1 MIWSGPELLLE
12 LQICTY
18 NYQLGYSPN
27 LQIEHILRSTLDPC
41 PICPI
46 CHSQSFPS
54 QLLKIETWE
63 SSWIFL
69 SLKTCIQPIKSI
81 HQEAYLQSTSKIHPS
96 LSNFSA
102 IHHWISG
109 DHCNSPVLCICI
121 LTGDLHLPL
130 HLSVKSVLCEPARII
145 SINGN
150 SIMSFQCLEFFD
162 VSTCS

>member
-1 MIWSGPELLLE
+1 ME

-18 NYQLGYSPN
+18 NYQLGYTPN
-27 LQIEHILRSTLDPC
+27 LQIEHVLRSTLDPC
-41 PICPI
+41 PIC
-46 CHSQSFPS
+46 
-54 QLLKIETWE
+54 LLPQPVFSISVTQDRNLE
-63 SSWIFL
+63 SSLICL
-69 SLKTCIQPIKSI
+69 SLKTCVQPIKSI
-81 HQEAYLQSTSKIHPS
+81 HQEAYLQNTSQIHPS

-109 DHCNSPVLCICI
+109 NHNSPVLYICL

-145 SINGN
+145 SINRN
-150 SIMSFQCLEFFD
+150 STMSVQCLDFFD

>member
-1 MIWSGPELLLE
+1 MILAR
-12 LQICTY
+12 Y
-18 NYQLGYSPN
+18 AYS
-27 LQIEHILRSTLDPC
+27 
-41 PICPI
+41 
-46 CHSQSFPS
+46 HSQSFPS
-54 QLLKIETWE
+54 QLLKIKTWE

-69 SLKTCIQPIKSI
+69 SLKTYIQPIKSI
-81 HQEAYLQSTSKIHPS
+81 HQEAYLQSISQIHPS

-109 DHCNSPVLCICI
+109 NHRNSPVLCICL

-150 SIMSFQCLEFFD
+150 SIMPFQCLEFFD
-162 VSTCS
+162 VSTCSQNEMQIHL